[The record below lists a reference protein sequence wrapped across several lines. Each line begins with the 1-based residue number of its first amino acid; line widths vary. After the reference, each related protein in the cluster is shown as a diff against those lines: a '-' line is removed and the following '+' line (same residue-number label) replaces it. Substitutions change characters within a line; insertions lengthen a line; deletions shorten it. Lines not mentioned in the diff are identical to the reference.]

1 MKIEPDIIIER
12 LSDNLSSWSD
22 ELETATSP
30 HCKIKN
36 LLKLNYCDTELE
48 GNSSI
53 IKRVITK
60 AYE

>member
-12 LSDNLSSWSD
+12 LSDNLSEWSD

-30 HCKIKN
+30 HQKTRN
-36 LLKLNYCDTELE
+36 LLKLNYPETQLE
-48 GNSSI
+48 GNPSI
-53 IKRVITK
+53 IKKIITK